1 MTIKKVVEGY
11 RLESKKPAETWA
23 LIKQGPKR
31 RSGNDRFSFLNGRE
45 KPSNAFKTY
54 INRKEKTMKYLMM
67 IAVALVYFLPGQA
80 HADSIADQ
88 ISAVHRMEANT
99 LDRLYKEKPDTRREI
114 RNSVGY
120 AVFSSGS
127 LAVLWVSAGYG
138 HGVAHSNHEDRDTY
152 MKMATIGGG
161 IGLGAKDYNTVFV
174 FHDAGA
180 FRDFVTTGLDLSGTA
195 DMAAKAGANGGAAS
209 GGADVLARTNVY
221 QMTDSGLMA
230 QAMIQGTKYWRDDTL
245 NNSQLSDAR

>member
-1 MTIKKVVEGY
+1 
-11 RLESKKPAETWA
+11 
-23 LIKQGPKR
+23 
-31 RSGNDRFSFLNGRE
+31 
-45 KPSNAFKTY
+45 
-54 INRKEKTMKYLMM
+54 MKYLMM
-67 IAVALVYFLPGQA
+67 IAVALVYFLPVQA
-80 HADSIADQ
+80 RAESVADQ
-88 ISAVHRMEANT
+88 ITAVHRMEDDT
-99 LDRLYKEKPDTRREI
+99 LARLYKEKPDTRREI

-138 HGVAHSNHEDRDTY
+138 HGVAHNNRDDRDTY

-174 FHDAGA
+174 FHDPAA
-180 FRDFVTTGLDLSGTA
+180 FQDFITTGLDLSGTA
-195 DMAAKAGANGGAAS
+195 DMAAKAGSNGGAAS

-221 QMTDSGLMA
+221 QMTDSGLLA

-245 NNSQLSDAR
+245 NNAKLSEAQ